1 MNSIPHTKR
10 SLRNSIYA
18 LFISCFAYSNASIAQ
33 NDSLANVYFNIAN
46 DYKVKAKSDSALIY
60 YELAANEFKKLANF
74 ERLVDSYNQLG
85 IVLTRQDKYEEAKKY
100 LHDALQL
107 GKLSLDKS
115 HLSVATTY
123 ISLGVISNAEA
134 DFRGAL
140 EYHYK
145 ALGIRL
151 EQLGEFHPEVA
162 TSYGNLGNV
171 YRNNKEFDKSI
182 DAHMK
187 ALKIREK
194 VYGADGAEIIES
206 YVGLGN
212 AYREKKEY
220 QISLEYFEKALKNK
234 IIQRGEGHK
243 DLARFY
249 AYISDVYFLMDNK
262 LKSEDYKLKSETL
275 KKGKG

>member
-1 MNSIPHTKR
+1 MNSIPSKKR
-10 SLRNSIYA
+10 GLRNSFYA
-18 LFISCFAYSNASIAQ
+18 LFISCIAFSHASTAQ
-33 NDSLANVYFNIAN
+33 NDSLANVYFNTAN
-46 DYKVKAKSDSALIY
+46 DYKVKAKPDSALIY
-60 YELAANEFKKLANF
+60 YELAAIEFKKLDNI

-85 IVLTRQDKYEEAKKY
+85 IVLTRQDKYEEARKY
-100 LHDALQL
+100 LHGALQL
-107 GKLSLDKS
+107 GQLSLDKS

-123 ISLGVISNAEA
+123 ISLGVISNAEE
-134 DFRGAL
+134 DYKGAL

-162 TSYGNLGNV
+162 TSYGNIGNV
-171 YRNNKEFDKSI
+171 YRNNKEYDKSI
-182 DAHMK
+182 DAHFK

-220 QISLEYFEKALKNK
+220 HISLEYFEKALKNK

-243 DLARFY
+243 DLAKY
-249 AYISDVYFLMDNK
+249 LAYISDVYFLMDNK
-262 LKSEDYKLKSETL
+262 LKGEEYKLKSETL
-275 KKGKG
+275 KKSGS